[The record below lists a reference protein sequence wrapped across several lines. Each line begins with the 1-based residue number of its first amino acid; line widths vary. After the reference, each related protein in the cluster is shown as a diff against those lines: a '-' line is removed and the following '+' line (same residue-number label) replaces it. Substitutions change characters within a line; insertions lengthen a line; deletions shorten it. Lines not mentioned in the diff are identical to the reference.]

1 MRKAFLLLISFIN
14 SCGLLTLCY
23 ANLIS
28 IGTGNYRDLYLP
40 VHSKAVYSYSQQI
53 YYQNEI
59 NYKGKITKLSFR
71 HYSGDF
77 ENTNHWCIYGSYGKN
92 RIQRY

>member
-14 SCGLLTLCY
+14 GCGLLTLCY

-28 IGTGNYRDLYLP
+28 IGTGNYRDLYFP

-53 YYQNEI
+53 
-59 NYKGKITKLSFR
+59 LS
-71 HYSGDF
+71 
-77 ENTNHWCIYGSYGKN
+77 K
-92 RIQRY
+92 

>member
-1 MRKAFLLLISFIN
+1 MISTFQFIQKLFIHIHN
-14 SCGLLTLCY
+14 
-23 ANLIS
+23 
-28 IGTGNYRDLYLP
+28 
-40 VHSKAVYSYSQQI
+40 K

-77 ENTNHWCIYGSYGKN
+77 ENTNHWCIYMGHTEKTEFN
-92 RIQRY
+92 NTRDWVQINNLIQVFDGDVSNYL